1 MYLTKH
7 YASLSPCIFF
17 NTDIFTS
24 VNYFIGKE
32 DYEEV
37 QTCLGTVFSEI
48 DDLPN
53 NGIEVDGVHYSV
65 IW

>member
-1 MYLTKH
+1 MPTAGQNLLIT
-7 YASLSPCIFF
+7 LERIQ
-17 NTDIFTS
+17 TDIFTS
-24 VNYFIGKE
+24 ANYFIGKE

-48 DDLPN
+48 DDLQN